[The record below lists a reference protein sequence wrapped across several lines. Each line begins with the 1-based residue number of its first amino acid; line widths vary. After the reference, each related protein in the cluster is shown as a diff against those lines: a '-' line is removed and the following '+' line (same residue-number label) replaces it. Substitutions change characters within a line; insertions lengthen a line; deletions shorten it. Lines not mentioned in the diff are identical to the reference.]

1 MKRIV
6 AVVAA
11 LGLAVS
17 ACGSD
22 DDAGS
27 AATAEETADS
37 AEASSGDASSDDGA
51 TAEETAEPESTEE
64 TEESAADVTTTTEQV
79 EESEETAGQDDTS
92 ASTDDDNADD
102 AVSAGQIRSLG
113 DIPEVCREQMLN
125 FLRDVEPI
133 VSTIDWQTATFAEFE
148 AIIGDFEAIST
159 EFEQQNLDAGCN
171 DLEFAEDR
179 EFELMI
185 EFAENEAPGT
195 VGFLRFLA
203 QVNQTTGGG
212 DTGDGSTT
220 GAGFTDCQEAIDF
233 VQGLIDDYDSFTEV
247 PAASLVKFSGLAAIF
262 VTCSPEQ
269 LEFFDSPEVNDFL
282 S

>member
-17 ACGSD
+17 ACGSG

-27 AATAEETADS
+27 DATAEATADS
-37 AEASSGDASSDDGA
+37 AEASSGDASSDEGS
-51 TAEETAEPESTEE
+51 TAEETEPEE
-64 TEESAADVTTTTEQV
+64 TEESAADVTTTTEQI
-79 EESEETAGQDDTS
+79 EESEGTAGQDDTS
-92 ASTDDDNADD
+92 ASTDDDNGDD
-102 AVSAGQIRSLG
+102 TVSGGPIRSIG

-133 VSTIDWQTATFAEFE
+133 VSTIDWQTATFGEFE

-159 EFEQQNLDAGCN
+159 EFEQQNLDAGCD
-171 DLEFAEDR
+171 DLEFADDR

-212 DTGDGSTT
+212 DTGDGSAS
-220 GAGFTDCQEAIDF
+220 GAGFADCQEAIDF

-247 PAASLVKFSGLAAIF
+247 PAASFGKFSGLAAIF
-262 VTCSPEQ
+262 ITCSPEQ
-269 LEFFDSPEVNDFL
+269 LEFFDSPAVNDFL